1 MNDVAAAACK
11 QWMAHVHTGSP
22 APKDL
27 PEIRKRLTSTQSWK
41 MSTDHLGV
49 TASEGT
55 VVMGKVEFEG
65 LNDLNYATLQP
76 EVEMGLLS
84 YAAYHSFIGY
94 RTKIGRFC
102 SIAMNAV
109 VGAGEHHADW
119 LTTSNYALD
128 KPRIK
133 DCSPKWRA
141 VVGHDVWIG
150 ANAVVRAGVTVGDGA
165 IIGAGAVVT
174 KDVSPYAIVG
184 GNPAQLLRWRFELE
198 TVERLHSLRWWE
210 LPLDQVKMLPFHDI
224 ERCVDCIVELRR

>member
-1 MNDVAAAACK
+1 MTERIAEACK
-11 QWMAHVHTGSP
+11 AWMAHIHTGSP
-22 APKDL
+22 APDL
-27 PEIRKRLTSTQSWK
+27 SEIRKGLTPSQSWK

-94 RTKIGRFC
+94 RTRIGRFC

-128 KPRIK
+128 KPRVK
-133 DCSPKWRA
+133 DFSPKWRA
-141 VVGHDVWIG
+141 IVGHDVWVG
-150 ANAVVRAGVTVGDGA
+150 ANAVVRAGVTVNDGA
-165 IIGAGAVVT
+165 IVGAGAVVT
-174 KDVSPYAIVG
+174 NDVRAYAVVG
-184 GNPAQLLRWRFELE
+184 GSPACTIRYRFPDK
-198 TVERLHSLRWWE
+198 TIDRLMDLRWWE
-210 LPLDQVKMLPFHDI
+210 LPLDQIKLLPFHDV
-224 ERCVDCIVELRR
+224 EECINEITVMRA